1 MTPEQLARDY
11 AAFTERH
18 GHEPSLLKCSQT
30 AYLNLVRHESHTDFD
45 TGFDERYQAA
55 LVVVANVNGWVFE

>member
-30 AYLNLVRHESHTDFD
+30 A
-45 TGFDERYQAA
+45 
-55 LVVVANVNGWVFE
+55 